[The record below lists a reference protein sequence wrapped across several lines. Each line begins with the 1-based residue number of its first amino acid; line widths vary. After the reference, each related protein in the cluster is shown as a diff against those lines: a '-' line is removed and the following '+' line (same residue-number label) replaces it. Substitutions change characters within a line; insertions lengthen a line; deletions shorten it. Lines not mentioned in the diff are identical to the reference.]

1 MALTEPR
8 EVAVT
13 GDFNWVITA
22 LMQPESNTMAIK
34 LDGEPSIHPITII
47 ISDLIIIIDCQ

>member
-1 MALTEPR
+1 MTEPR

-13 GDFNWVITA
+13 GDFNGVITA

-34 LDGEPSIHPITII
+34 LDGEHSIHPITII